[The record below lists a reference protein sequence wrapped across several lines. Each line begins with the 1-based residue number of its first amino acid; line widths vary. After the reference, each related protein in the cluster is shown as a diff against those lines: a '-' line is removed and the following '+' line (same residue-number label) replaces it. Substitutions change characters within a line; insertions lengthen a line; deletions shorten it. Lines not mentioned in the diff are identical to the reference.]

1 MNEKAAHQITHQL
14 VVHTEQAATAQLH
27 HIEEAMEVA
36 MEVLH
41 HHHQLEAATALEH
54 PMVVL
59 LVMAALQAATVHQAM
74 QAVPQ
79 QETHMLMLDTP
90 DRAHLRHTSIQ
101 PSAIGLRQLT
111 GTKVVRL
118 THRSYKWLWLMVT
131 IRASLVSYTFFRLCV
146 QKLRL
151 RHYKDA
157 YWNLWV
163 MLMNESWSLT
173 KFKSTL
179 IRPVQSQLKS
189 SLVYSSRS

>member
-1 MNEKAAHQITHQL
+1 MNNKAAHQITHQL
-14 VVHTEQAATAQLH
+14 VVHTEQGATAQLH
-27 HIEEAMEVA
+27 HTEEAMEVA
-36 MEVLH
+36 MEEL

-131 IRASLVSYTFFRLCV
+131 IRASLVSYAFFRLYV
-146 QKLRL
+146 QKL
-151 RHYKDA
+151 
-157 YWNLWV
+157 
-163 MLMNESWSLT
+163 
-173 KFKSTL
+173 
-179 IRPVQSQLKS
+179 
-189 SLVYSSRS
+189 